1 MQGAMGGSGE
11 TVLIMA
17 AVIPT
22 RNDGACKE
30 SSDSR
35 HITTLELPGLVNEL
49 DVGYRRK
56 ESVMT
61 SRAFV

>member
-22 RNDGACKE
+22 RNDGACT
-30 SSDSR
+30 R
-35 HITTLELPGLVNEL
+35 ELAVMVLGEL
-49 DVGYRRK
+49 
-56 ESVMT
+56 
-61 SRAFV
+61 